1 MTRYQ
6 DSRDDAQHSLSALVH
21 DGSMLYIRLLFVT
34 PPLLRTHS
42 INFALLSSEVTR
54 MRFKAY
60 VWNTRNKTYEEV
72 TSLTDLSRFDV
83 VEVQTKAGYLVLRLA
98 IRKSVN

>member
-1 MTRYQ
+1 
-6 DSRDDAQHSLSALVH
+6 
-21 DGSMLYIRLLFVT
+21 
-34 PPLLRTHS
+34 
-42 INFALLSSEVTR
+42 

-72 TSLTDLSRFDV
+72 TSLTELSRFDV
-83 VEVQTKAGYLVLRLA
+83 EQVQTKAGYLVLRLA